1 MPKTTNPLTKNSGM
15 SINIILTVVVVVA
28 AVGVIGG
35 VLLINGSKGK
45 GTPSG
50 PQAAVAADLLSKPD
64 SHTLSVAANRKV
76 TLVEFIDYQCPSCH
90 NYYQAITDRLERDY
104 QGRITFVTRN
114 YPLPI
119 HPLAMLAAK
128 AVEAAA
134 SLGRYE
140 QMYHA
145 LEDNYQAWA
154 VTPDGQNVNSDP
166 QRATTQFNQ
175 YARQIGLDV
184 PKFDQAMN
192 SPSVM
197 TRINRDKADGDAAKV
212 SGTPTL
218 FINGQQFRP
227 APDSKTYQQVDQQL
241 RSQLDRELAR

>member
-1 MPKTTNPLTKNSGM
+1 MPKTTNPLIKHRRASTNVV
-15 SINIILTVVVVVA
+15 LTAIVLVA

-35 VLLINGSKGK
+35 VLLINGSKR
-45 GTPSG
+45 TG
-50 PQAAVAADLLSKPD
+50 PGSPAAVAADVLSTPG
-64 SHTLSVAANRKV
+64 SHTLSVAANKKV

-90 NYYQAITDRLERDY
+90 NYYRTITNRLQHDY

-119 HPLAMLAAK
+119 HPLALPAAK

-145 LEDNYQAWA
+145 VEDNYQAWA
-154 VTPDGQNVNSDP
+154 VAPDGQNVSNDTK
-166 QRATTQFNQ
+166 RAAAQFEQ

-184 PKFDQAMN
+184 PRFDQAMN
-192 SPSVM
+192 SPEVM
-197 TRINRDKADGDAAKV
+197 SRINRDKADGDAAKV
-212 SGTPTL
+212 TGTPTF

-227 APDSKTYQQVDQQL
+227 AADAKTYQQVDQQL
-241 RSQLDRELAR
+241 RGQLDRELGR